1 MGIGM
6 LIFTG
11 ILGVVALVIG
21 LVTINRTKVKDPE
34 NVRGLGALM
43 IVVGIV
49 FLVIVAGYG
58 IDHLAQT
65 TYRIAKEASDQY
77 YLDLAKELKAQ
88 TGVEFSYWNREL
100 VGTYEYKFTV
110 KSLWDKSLGDHF
122 LEVRISQ
129 VKHYTDE
136 QVGPDIMYS
145 AKDVDELSKIIKKF
159 AKVGETYASD
169 QVN

>member
-1 MGIGM
+1 MM
-6 LIFTG
+6 A
-11 ILGVVALVIG
+11 VVV
-21 LVTINRTKVKDPE
+21 
-34 NVRGLGALM
+34 
-43 IVVGIV
+43 
-49 FLVIVAGYG
+49 GYG
-58 IDHLAQT
+58 INYMVNSIDNRGQEASSDYYHELAQ
-65 TYRIAKEASDQY
+65 
-77 YLDLAKELKAQ
+77 ELKAQ